1 MRYLALTL
9 VFVAFNLELIAQ
21 DQGQILMSG
30 STGLNFSSLSLND
43 IEPNN
48 LPSGYESSTSTLDLD
63 LTLGYFLIDGLAA
76 GLSISSSSTTSK
88 LDYNG
93 VSDENKITLT
103 IIAPMIRY
111 YVAETD
117 LYSQLSYGFGS
128 NVDKYTNG
136 SNSNE
141 DKTKVSSLGIGIGY
155 SIFLSDD
162 ISLSPSLGY
171 SMVTSTVEDGS
182 VDSNGNTVD
191 YIQKQGGLGFDLG
204 ISVFLGN

>member
-9 VFVAFNLELIAQ
+9 VFVSFNLELIAQ

-76 GLSISSSSTTSK
+76 GLSVNSSSTTSK
-88 LDYNG
+88 FDYNG
-93 VSDENKITLT
+93 VSDENKTTIT

-128 NVDKYTNG
+128 NVDKDTNG
-136 SNSNE
+136 STSSEN
-141 DKTKVSSLGIGIGY
+141 KTKVSSLGIGIGY

-162 ISLSPSLGY
+162 ISLSPSIGY
-171 SMVTSTVEDGS
+171 SMVSSTGEDGS

-191 YIQKQGGLGFDLG
+191 YIQKQGGLAFDLG

>member
-76 GLSISSSSTTSK
+76 GLSVNSSSTTSK
-88 LDYNG
+88 FDYNG
-93 VSDENKITLT
+93 VSDENKTTIT

-128 NVDKYTNG
+128 NVDKDTNG
-136 SNSNE
+136 SNSSEN
-141 DKTKVSSLGIGIGY
+141 KTKVSSLGIGIGY

-171 SMVTSTVEDGS
+171 SMVNSTVEDGS

-191 YIQKQGGLGFDLG
+191 YIQKQGGLAFDLG